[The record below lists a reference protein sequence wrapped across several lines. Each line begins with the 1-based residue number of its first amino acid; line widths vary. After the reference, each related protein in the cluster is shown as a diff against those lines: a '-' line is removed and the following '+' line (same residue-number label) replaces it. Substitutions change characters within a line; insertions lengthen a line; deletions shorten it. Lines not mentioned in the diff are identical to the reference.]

1 MVFGASIML
10 MKNTASFRPSACV
23 PVMHVAFIAAGEC
36 WEFGT
41 RRLNGR
47 HKDALLSVQ
56 SSISKEP
63 KQNWEQALSNPYRLA
78 GDTDRSSVGQRVGF
92 KEMLKPAGT

>member
-10 MKNTASFRPSACV
+10 MKNTASFGPSACV
-23 PVMHVAFIAAGEC
+23 PVMHVAFIAAGKC

-56 SSISKEP
+56 SSISKKP
-63 KQNWEQALSNPYRLA
+63 KQIWEQAQSNPCRVTGEA
-78 GDTDRSSVGQRVGF
+78 DTGSVGQRV
-92 KEMLKPAGT
+92 

>member
-10 MKNTASFRPSACV
+10 MRNTASFRPSACV
-23 PVMHVAFIAAGEC
+23 PVMHVAFIAAGKC

-41 RRLNGR
+41 RGLNGR

-56 SSISKEP
+56 SSIAE
-63 KQNWEQALSNPYRLA
+63 KQNKFGSRPCPIPADWLVMQIQAL
-78 GDTDRSSVGQRVGF
+78 
-92 KEMLKPAGT
+92 